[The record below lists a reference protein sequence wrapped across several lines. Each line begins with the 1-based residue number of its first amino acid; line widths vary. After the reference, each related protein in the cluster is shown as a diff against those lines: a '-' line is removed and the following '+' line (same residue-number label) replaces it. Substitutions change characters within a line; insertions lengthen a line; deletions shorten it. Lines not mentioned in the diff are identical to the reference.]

1 MTASRVLTVATATT
15 VVTAEIVAIAEAGT
29 VVKAEAEAETAVPT
43 TARKLAHPRP
53 PPDPIRPQ
61 ST

>member
-15 VVTAEIVAIAEAGT
+15 VVTAEIVAIAAAET
-29 VVKAEAEAETAVPT
+29 VAKAEAETAVPI
-43 TARKLAHPRP
+43 TARKLAHPHP
-53 PPDPIRPQ
+53 PPDPVRLP

>member
-29 VVKAEAEAETAVPT
+29 VVKAEAETAVPT